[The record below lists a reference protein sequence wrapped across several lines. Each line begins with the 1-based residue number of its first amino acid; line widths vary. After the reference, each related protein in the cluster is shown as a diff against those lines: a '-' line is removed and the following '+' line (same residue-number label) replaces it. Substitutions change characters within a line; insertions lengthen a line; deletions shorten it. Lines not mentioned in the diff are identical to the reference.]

1 MSGRTISD
9 KVIDEHTLDDDRS
22 AQYRRVRVD
31 AVLGHDATTALLIDD
46 FERRGLS
53 IWDKSKVLLTNDHFA
68 PPATAERADISNKFL
83 GWARGQGMPN
93 LMLDKGICHQL
104 LVEHELCQPGG
115 LIVGA
120 DSHTIMA
127 GAVGACA
134 TGMGATDILFTLATG
149 ETWMR
154 KPASIAV
161 RLRGE
166 LPEESGGRD
175 VVLELLRLLGEAGA
189 QYRSLE
195 FHDETTTRLP
205 QDDRFAIA
213 NMAVE
218 IGAKFGVFA
227 PDEVTEAYCTA
238 RDGRFLGNPVRPDA
252 DAVYERVVEL
262 DVTDLTAR
270 VAKPWSPGNVVPITE
285 LEEIPIT
292 SAFLGS
298 CASGRLADIAAAA
311 AEVEGKRVH
320 PDVRFVVIPASVEVF
335 KQALRAGYV
344 ETLTEAGA
352 QFNHSSCGACGGIDK
367 GVLGSADVCVSSSNR
382 NFRGRMGHWDSRT
395 YLASPR
401 TVARAA
407 LRGALTPDLYRAGAA
422 LPGGTEEAS

>member
-9 KVIDEHTLDDDRS
+9 KVIDAHACDEDDT
-22 AQYRRVRVD
+22 ALYRRVTID

-53 IWDKSKVLLTNDHFA
+53 IWDRERVLLANDHFS
-68 PPATAERADISNKFL
+68 PPATAERADISNRFL
-83 GWARGQGMPN
+83 AFAREQEIPN
-93 LMLDKGICHQL
+93 LMVDRGICHQL
-104 LVEHELCQPGG
+104 LVEHKLCQAGG

-127 GAVGACA
+127 GGIGVCA

-149 ETWMR
+149 TTWMR
-154 KPASIAV
+154 RPETIAV
-161 RLRGE
+161 RFHGA
-166 LPEESGGRD
+166 LPARSSGRD
-175 VVLELLRLLGEAGA
+175 IVLELLAILGESGG

-195 FHDETTTRLP
+195 FHDTSTSRLC

-218 IGAKFGVFA
+218 IGAKFGVFV
-227 PDEVTEAYCTA
+227 PDEITVDYYVE
-238 RDGRFLGNPVRPDA
+238 RDGELLGTLVRPDA
-252 DAVYERVVEL
+252 DARYERVI
-262 DVTDLTAR
+262 DIDLTTLEPR
-270 VAKPWSPGNVVPITE
+270 VAKPWSPANVTPLRE
-285 LEEIPIT
+285 LAPVRI
-292 SAFLGS
+292 SMAFLGS
-298 CASGRLADIAAAA
+298 CASGRLSDIRAAA
-311 AEVEGKRVH
+311 AELADRKVH

-352 QFNHSSCGACGGIDK
+352 IFNHSSCGACGGIDK
-367 GVLGSADVCVSSSNR
+367 GVLGADDVCVSSSNR
-382 NFRGRMGHWDSRT
+382 NFRGRMGHWQSRT

-407 LRGALTPDLYRAGAA
+407 VRGALAPDLYADAEDG
-422 LPGGTEEAS
+422 